1 MTELIDKSAIAR
13 SFGRAAHSYD
23 QAAHFQRWVADRL
36 LAQHDLA
43 NYQTVLDLGCGTGYC
58 MQQLPSVSTR
68 IGLDLSESMLAV
80 ARAKTNDANCLW
92 LTGDAEA
99 LPLQN
104 ESVDAVISSLSI
116 QWCADNATLF
126 SGIYRI
132 LKPGGVFLF
141 STLLDGTLYELKDAW
156 AEADYA
162 QHVNRFD
169 TGQHYEMAARAAGFS
184 SIGLQQVTHV
194 LRYQRVRELL
204 SELKAIG
211 AHNVTS
217 ERARHITPKTTYRT
231 FETAYERRRGE
242 DGMLP
247 ATYQLLFG
255 TVIKSQRIN
264 GQ

>member
-43 NYQTVLDLGCGTGYC
+43 DYETVLDLGCGTGYC
-58 MQQLPSVSTR
+58 MQRLPKASTK

-80 ARAKTNDANCLW
+80 ARSKVTDSRCLW
-92 LTGDAEA
+92 LAGDAEQ

-104 ESVDAVISSLSI
+104 ECVDAVVSSLSL
-116 QWCADNATLF
+116 QWCANTDGLF
-126 SGIYRI
+126 QDIYRI

-141 STLLDGTLYELKDAW
+141 STLLDGTLGELKDAW
-156 AEADYA
+156 SEADQA

-169 TGQHYEMAARAAGFS
+169 TYLHYEMAARSAGFN
-184 SIGLQQVTHV
+184 SINLQQVAHV
-194 LRYQRVRELL
+194 LRYQHVRDLL

-217 ERARHITPKTTYRT
+217 DRVRHVTPKST
-231 FETAYERRRGE
+231 FRRFEAAYERRRDQ
-242 DGMLP
+242 DGKLP
-247 ATYQLLFG
+247 ATYQVLLG
-255 TVIKSQRIN
+255 VVTKSDEE
-264 GQ
+264 

>member
-1 MTELIDKSAIAR
+1 MTEALDKSAIAR

-36 LAQHDLA
+36 LAQYDLVG
-43 NYQTVLDLGCGTGYC
+43 YQTVLDLGCGTGYC
-58 MQQLPSVSTR
+58 MQQLPSTSTR
-68 IGLDLSESMLAV
+68 IGLDLSESMLGV
-80 ARAKTNDANCLW
+80 ARSKVSDPNCLW
-92 LTGDAEA
+92 LTGDAEQ
-99 LPLQN
+99 LPFQS

-141 STLLDGTLYELKDAW
+141 STLLDGTLCELKGAW
-156 AEADYA
+156 AEADHA

-169 TGQHYEMAARAAGFS
+169 TYQHYEAAASKAGFS
-184 SIGLQQVTHV
+184 NIDLQQVEHV

-217 ERARHITPKTTYRT
+217 ERARHITPKSTYRK
-231 FETAYERRRGE
+231 FEAAYERRRGE
-242 DGMLP
+242 DGLLP
-247 ATYQLLFG
+247 ATYQVLLG
-255 TVIKSQRIN
+255 MLGK
-264 GQ
+264 

>member
-36 LAQHDLA
+36 LAQHDLSG
-43 NYQTVLDLGCGTGYC
+43 YPRILDLGCGTGYC
-58 MQQLPSVSTR
+58 MQRLPIGNMR

-80 ARAKTNDANCLW
+80 ARVKTNDVNCLW

-99 LPLQN
+99 LPLQS

-116 QWCADNATLF
+116 QWCADNAALF

-132 LKPGGVFLF
+132 LKPGGVFMF
-141 STLLDGTLYELKDAW
+141 STLLDGTLCELKEAW
-156 AEADYA
+156 AEADHA

-169 TGQHYEMAARAAGFS
+169 TCEHYATAASEAGFRD
-184 SIGLQQVTHV
+184 INLQQVAHV

-217 ERARHITPKTTYRT
+217 ERARHITPKSTYRK
-231 FETAYERRRGE
+231 FEAAYERQRGA

-255 TVIKSQRIN
+255 ALGK
-264 GQ
+264 

>member
-1 MTELIDKSAIAR
+1 MTEALDKSAIAR

-36 LAQHDLA
+36 LAQHDLVG
-43 NYQTVLDLGCGTGYC
+43 YQTVLDLGCGTGYC
-58 MQQLPSVSTR
+58 MQSLPLISTR
-68 IGLDLSESMLAV
+68 IGLDLSESMLSV
-80 ARAKTNDANCLW
+80 ARMKVNDANCLW
-92 LTGDAEA
+92 LSGDAEQ

-116 QWCADNATLF
+116 QWCADITALF
-126 SGIYRI
+126 SGIYRV

-141 STLLDGTLYELKDAW
+141 STLLDGTLCELKDAW
-156 AEADYA
+156 AEADHA

-169 TGQHYEMAARAAGFS
+169 TCQHYETAASEAGFRDIS
-184 SIGLQQVTHV
+184 LQQVEHV

-217 ERARHITPKTTYRT
+217 DRARHITPKSTYRT
-231 FETAYERRRGE
+231 FEAAYERQRGA
-242 DGMLP
+242 DDMLP
-247 ATYQLLFG
+247 ATYQVLLG
-255 TVIKSQRIN
+255 VAIKN
-264 GQ
+264 